1 MDDQE
6 LNRLLREWKA
16 PGAPPHLQPPR
27 VQESWLRWLV
37 AGRIRV
43 PVPALAALV
52 LVTAGTSIWATSR
65 PEPAPAPQTSARL
78 ADEQRPSGERARY
91 KLTGPLEGFDAVL
104 IELNFRPG
112 RSSREHRHPGF
123 ILGYVVDGQ
132 VRTAI
137 NHDPDQVVPPGG
149 AFFEPFGALHT
160 AFGSANKDAP
170 ARAVAFTVVPTGSP
184 STFPLGPR

>member
-1 MDDQE
+1 MDDEE

-16 PGAPPHLQPPR
+16 PGAPRHLQPPR
-27 VQESWLRWLV
+27 AASPWAWAWLRWL
-37 AGRIRV
+37 ATGRVRV

-52 LVTAGTSIWATSR
+52 LIAAGASTWATATPPR
-65 PEPAPAPQTSARL
+65 AAAPEATTP
-78 ADEQRPSGERARY
+78 RPSGERARY
-91 KLTGPLEGFDAVL
+91 PLTGPLEGFDAVL

-112 RSSREHRHPGF
+112 VSSPEHRHPGF

-137 NHDPDQVVPPGG
+137 NHDADQIVPAGG
-149 AFFEPFGALHT
+149 TFFEPLGALHT

-170 ARAVAFTVVPTGSP
+170 ARAVAFMVIPTGSP
-184 STFPLGPR
+184 LTVPK